1 MTLDLNVEQGEAHW
15 EHINFSS
22 TRDLQDIANLENEEV
37 GKPQTPLDGREMSS
51 TRTLYELSKA
61 EGRILRR
68 GNRAIGYVLYNVAAR
83 VPGVEVLPAL
93 NIKYV
98 YISKKERAKH
108 IRTLVEHLK
117 QDAQSR
123 GLRSIA
129 WAPSSDI
136 TADLSKNLGQGENGG
151 YGRISFSLE
160 DFTYTNLMDVI
171 RNTRRKSRII
181 EE

>member
-22 TRDLQDIANLENEEV
+22 TRDLQDIANLENEEA

-51 TRTLYELSKA
+51 TRALYEMSKA

-123 GLRSIA
+123 GMRSIA
-129 WAPSSDI
+129 WLASSDI
-136 TADLSKNLGQGENGG
+136 TAGLSKNFGQGEYEGF
-151 YGRISFSLE
+151 GRMSFSLK
-160 DFTYTNLMDVI
+160 DFTYTNLMDLI
-171 RNTRRKSRII
+171 RTTRRKSRII